1 MSTLNTV
8 KNLFLST
15 MFVLN
20 IAFTQ
25 DVSIGVGDVSFPGYT
40 DDLVVPI
47 TVTNPN
53 NSVGGIQFDVNV
65 APSMVMLSGVSAY
78 GTAESNFNAD
88 YSILNNGNAR
98 VVFYDANGS
107 SGLSP
112 NSDDHVMN
120 LHFSGSEI
128 LSAVLEVEIGNVVVS
143 DNDGAILTSMPA
155 SGSLTI
161 GDVIYMSGST
171 STADDFN
178 VTTSSGAES
187 VSSAALTVD
196 LSAASSQ
203 DVTVDYA
210 VTGTATGSGTDY
222 TLANGTLTISAGS
235 TSGTITV
242 ASIIDD
248 TADEDNETVILTLS
262 SPSNTTNHKK
272 PLPLRAEI
280 TIKLKKILIN

>member
-1 MSTLNTV
+1 MSAINDVSTLNTV
-8 KNLFLST
+8 KNLFLSS

-25 DVSIGVGDVSFPGYT
+25 DVSIGVGDVAFPGYT

-120 LHFSGSEI
+120 LHFSGSEV
-128 LSAVLEVEIGNVVVS
+128 LSAVLEVEIGNVIVS
-143 DNDGAILTSMPA
+143 DNDGSILTSLPS

-171 STADDFN
+171 STCF
-178 VTTSSGAES
+178 TTGGAE
-187 VSSAALTVD
+187 
-196 LSAASSQ
+196 
-203 DVTVDYA
+203 
-210 VTGTATGSGTDY
+210 
-222 TLANGTLTISAGS
+222 TLIS
-235 TSGTITV
+235 
-242 ASIIDD
+242 
-248 TADEDNETVILTLS
+248 
-262 SPSNTTNHKK
+262 
-272 PLPLRAEI
+272 
-280 TIKLKKILIN
+280 